1 MIWRFVILLRWIKTK
16 KETVQSPFFA
26 LQDGL
31 EPTTPWLTVRCST
44 GWAKEEYICWHYLFS
59 RSVTRQVSS
68 AHVSLTS
75 VFGMGTGDPLC
86 HCHRK
91 YYTHI
96 SVRFYHLSAPWQLKI
111 TYSLY
116 NSMLWSSPR
125 PISIGQLNA
134 LLHLHLRPIYLVVCQ
149 GTYLL
154 SQWDISSW
162 GRFHA

>member
-1 MIWRFVILLRWIKTK
+1 MAPRV
-16 KETVQSPFFA
+16 
-26 LQDGL
+26 GL
-31 EPTTPWLTVRCST
+31 EPTTFRLTAERST
-44 GWAKEEYICWHYLFS
+44 DWANEEWIRKISGSDSIRSFRLGSGSDLLS
-59 RSVTRQVSS
+59 RAVSS
-68 AHVSLTS
+68 QVPSARKGLTS

-134 LLHLHLRPIYLVVCQ
+134 LLHLHLRPIYLVVYQ